1 MSDPNDR
8 QNHRQNDRD
17 VDGRI
22 FLLAGLVVL
31 ALTMAGMVF
40 VSSNDE
46 QITAQTMG
54 LSTPRSQP
62 LGPPEHMAPAPS
74 PVTPSR

>member
-1 MSDPNDR
+1 MSHP
-8 QNHRQNDRD
+8 NDRD

-22 FLLAGLVVL
+22 FLVAGLAVL
-31 ALTMAGMVF
+31 ALTVAGMVF
-40 VSSNDE
+40 VASNDE

-62 LGPPEHMAPAPS
+62 LGSLEHTAPAPS

>member
-1 MSDPNDR
+1 MSQR
-8 QNHRQNDRD
+8 NDRD
-17 VDGRI
+17 IDGRM
-22 FLLAGLVVL
+22 FLVAGLVVV
-31 ALTMAGMVF
+31 ALTIAGMVF

-46 QITAQTMG
+46 QIAAQTMG

-62 LGPPEHMAPAPS
+62 LGSPEHTAPAPS